1 MTLTPATPLEGASYT
16 DGTVRRLRQEI
27 DSYLSV
33 HQRRHGKNYF
43 INAGLVAIGILLAV
57 GVTAAGFFNYGV
69 IAGVLG
75 LFITLLLGFQNAFYF
90 GEKAEFY
97 RVVATEAENLRS
109 ALDYRVR
116 TDADFQEILAAFL
129 TLRKHTATNLPKG
142 KGMEVVREIYS
153 AGAKYGAETG
163 RHV

>member
-1 MTLTPATPLEGASYT
+1 VGHSYYMTISSDPPRKVASL
-16 DGTVRRLRQEI
+16 DDQAVSKLREEI
-27 DSYLSV
+27 EAYLAV
-33 HQRRHGKNYF
+33 HQRRHSKNYV
-43 INAGLVAIGILLAV
+43 INAAFIAMGILLAV

-75 LFITLLLGFQNAFYF
+75 LFITLFLALQNAFYF

-109 ALDYRVR
+109 ALAFRVR
-116 TDADFQEILAAFL
+116 DGEEFQTIVEAFL
-129 TLRKHTATNLPKG
+129 TLRKNTATNLPKG

-153 AGAKYGAETG
+153 AGQK
-163 RHV
+163 HV